1 MEAEQA
7 ARGARREADPGR
19 AGHHGVVTNQ
29 IEQPEGNPPPEPG
42 SDASGRTADEPAD
55 TREVTGVPAIYTA
68 VNRPRGLNAYFAPGG
83 EDEATAERRAD
94 ERRNLRLL
102 LLMVAALV
110 LIPTLL
116 TIAALAQELI
126 AHRGG

>member
-1 MEAEQA
+1 MTTPNGGRPTRAAAGEA
-7 ARGARREADPGR
+7 
-19 AGHHGVVTNQ
+19 
-29 IEQPEGNPPPEPG
+29 
-42 SDASGRTADEPAD
+42 
-55 TREVTGVPAIYTA
+55 GVPAEAPLPLYIA
-68 VNRPRGLNAYFAPGG
+68 PDRPRGLNAEFAPGG
-83 EDEATAERRAD
+83 EDGATDERRAD

-116 TIAALAQELI
+116 TVAAFAQELI

>member
-1 MEAEQA
+1 MTTPDGSTTQAPAAET
-7 ARGARREADPGR
+7 G
-19 AGHHGVVTNQ
+19 
-29 IEQPEGNPPPEPG
+29 
-42 SDASGRTADEPAD
+42 EPAE
-55 TREVTGVPAIYTA
+55 TPAIYTA
-68 VNRPRGLNAYFAPGG
+68 ADRPRGLNAYFAPGG
-83 EDEATAERRAD
+83 EDAATDERRDD

-116 TIAALAQELI
+116 TIAAFAQELI

>member
-1 MEAEQA
+1 MTAPTHGNSTRAPAAEA
-7 ARGARREADPGR
+7 
-19 AGHHGVVTNQ
+19 
-29 IEQPEGNPPPEPG
+29 
-42 SDASGRTADEPAD
+42 
-55 TREVTGVPAIYTA
+55 GVPAEIPALYTA
-68 VNRPRGLNAYFAPGG
+68 PNRPRGLNAEFAPGG

-116 TIAALAQELI
+116 TVAAFAQELV